1 MPRNVY
7 FSHGT
12 QGEKRL
18 YEDIIIE
25 SLRIYGHD
33 CYYIPRTIV
42 NESSVFNESE
52 LSKFGDAYMIEMYV
66 DSVDGYEGDG
76 TLLSKFGLEV
86 RNQIS
91 FVLSRKRWNNL
102 IGRFGNE
109 PNELIRPKEG
119 DLIYLPLVK
128 GLFEIRFV
136 DGDTPFYQ
144 LQNMPTYRLT
154 CELFEYGDEAID
166 TGIAE
171 VDTFETQFATR
182 TTLELGSGTGAYTIG
197 EDVTQT
203 DTTGDIIVTGE
214 VSRDYTDGGTHYL
227 DITSQAANSPTAN
240 VNGSVSGTTIT
251 IDGNVGT
258 LISGM
263 RVRGTGIGDFVTIR
277 TVTNQNSIIV
287 DSSVSLVDDT
297 VLTFEHEASKQ
308 LFRASGGTVGN
319 IIGAKSGASYSI
331 GSLDSFTS
339 LDNNDPYADNEEFES
354 IGNNFIDFSEINP
367 FGEIDIT

>member
-42 NESSVFNESE
+42 NEDSIFNESE

-154 CELFEYGDEAID
+154 CELFEYGNEAID
-166 TGIAE
+166 TGVEEIDS
-171 VDTFETQFATR
+171 VETNFATR
-182 TTLELGSGTGAYTIG
+182 TALTLGTGTGSFIIG
-197 EDVTQT
+197 ENITQT
-203 DTTGDIIVTGE
+203 LSSSPE
-214 VSRDYTDGGTHYL
+214 V
-227 DITSQAANSPTAN
+227 I
-240 VNGSVSGTTIT
+240 
-251 IDGNVGT
+251 
-258 LISGM
+258 ISGEIAE
-263 RVRGTGIGDFVTIR
+263 VRSNEVDVVGISSSDGTNISFSVTAGI
-277 TVTNQNSIIV
+277 
-287 DSSVSLVDDT
+287 
-297 VLTFEHEASKQ
+297 
-308 LFRASGGTVGN
+308 VGN
-319 IIGAKSGASYSI
+319 LVGERSGASYPI
-331 GSLDSFTS
+331 TLQNSFTS
-339 LDNNDPYADNEEFES
+339 MDTNDEFADNEEFES

-367 FGEIDIT
+367 FGEVDIT

>member
-42 NESSVFNESE
+42 NEDSIFNESE
-52 LSKFGDAYMIEMYV
+52 LSKFGDAYLIEMYV

-154 CELFEYGDEAID
+154 CELFEYGNEAID
-166 TGIAE
+166 TGVEEIDS
-171 VDTFETQFATR
+171 VETNFATR
-182 TTLELGSGTGAYTIG
+182 TALTLGTGTGSFIIG
-197 EDVTQT
+197 ENITQT
-203 DTTGDIIVTGE
+203 LSSSPE
-214 VSRDYTDGGTHYL
+214 V
-227 DITSQAANSPTAN
+227 I
-240 VNGSVSGTTIT
+240 
-251 IDGNVGT
+251 
-258 LISGM
+258 ISGEIAE
-263 RVRGTGIGDFVTIR
+263 VRSNEVDVVGISSSDGTNISFSVTAGI
-277 TVTNQNSIIV
+277 
-287 DSSVSLVDDT
+287 
-297 VLTFEHEASKQ
+297 
-308 LFRASGGTVGN
+308 VGN
-319 IIGAKSGASYSI
+319 LVGERSGASYPI
-331 GSLDSFTS
+331 TLQNSFTS
-339 LDNNDPYADNEEFES
+339 MDTNDEFADNEEFES

-367 FGEIDIT
+367 FGEVDIT

>member
-42 NESSVFNESE
+42 NDDSIFNESE

-154 CELFEYGDEAID
+154 CELFEYGNEAID
-166 TGIAE
+166 TGVEEI
-171 VDTFETQFATR
+171 DSIETNFATR
-182 TTLELGSGTGAYTIG
+182 TALTLGSGTGSFIIG
-197 EDVTQT
+197 ENITQT
-203 DTTGDIIVTGE
+203 LSG
-214 VSRDYTDGGTHYL
+214 
-227 DITSQAANSPTAN
+227 SPQ
-240 VNGSVSGTTIT
+240 VI
-251 IDGNVGT
+251 
-258 LISGM
+258 ISGEIAE
-263 RVRGTGIGDFVTIR
+263 VRTNEVDVVGISSSDGTNISFSVTAGI
-277 TVTNQNSIIV
+277 
-287 DSSVSLVDDT
+287 
-297 VLTFEHEASKQ
+297 
-308 LFRASGGTVGN
+308 VGN
-319 IIGAKSGASYSI
+319 LVGERSGASYPI
-331 GSLDSFTS
+331 TLQNSFTS
-339 LDNNDPYADNEEFES
+339 MDTNDEFADNEEFES

-367 FGEIDIT
+367 FGEVDIT

>member
-42 NESSVFNESE
+42 NEDSIFNESE

-154 CELFEYGDEAID
+154 CELFEYGNEAID
-166 TGIAE
+166 TGVEEIDS
-171 VDTFETQFATR
+171 VETNFATR
-182 TTLELGSGTGAYTIG
+182 TALTLGTGTGSFIIG
-197 EDVTQT
+197 ENITQT
-203 DTTGDIIVTGE
+203 LSGSPE
-214 VSRDYTDGGTHYL
+214 V
-227 DITSQAANSPTAN
+227 I
-240 VNGSVSGTTIT
+240 
-251 IDGNVGT
+251 
-258 LISGM
+258 ISGEIAE
-263 RVRGTGIGDFVTIR
+263 VRTDEVDVVGISSSDGTNISFSVTAGI
-277 TVTNQNSIIV
+277 
-287 DSSVSLVDDT
+287 
-297 VLTFEHEASKQ
+297 
-308 LFRASGGTVGN
+308 VGN
-319 IIGAKSGASYSI
+319 LVGERSGASYPI
-331 GSLDSFTS
+331 TLQNSFTS
-339 LDNNDPYADNEEFES
+339 MDTNDEFADNEEFES

-367 FGEIDIT
+367 FGEVDIT